1 MALNIKKGQKAN
13 LPSTKAEDTLYI
25 CEEGNLFYDFSSSK
39 RIELGKSDNNDNIN
53 LFNSEKTRF
62 NGCNNIGYNTNFT
75 NGGSIRM
82 TTDQLPI
89 DTIYIKP
96 THYGPSGST
105 EYYDYTNSNV
115 LTVSYYDQYRPSEQ
129 EPEDWTTLIAKFNAL
144 AINSDYNSIPTA
156 HERNLTPNDLY
167 PITLTINGI
176 NYSLFNIIYKE
187 LQNYS
192 NSYAGQTANTVLTYS
207 FSLSPLSPTP
217 YSGATLL
224 NMINTQFPDVFTSTT
239 ETQAY
244 NNDTQIITQLT
255 LKENNTA
262 FITFGSQVNGGN
274 NSIVNGEKN
283 SNFGEYSLLNG
294 VGLRNARSYAT
305 ILGKYNNF
313 DSSYLFSIG
322 NGTNTNNRKN
332 IFGITT
338 TGRVNTT
345 GTFATGGADYAEY
358 FEWKEIPNIEDTR
371 GLFVTLD
378 KNKIRLA
385 NKNDKYILGIV
396 SANPG
401 VIGNE
406 QAEEWQG
413 KYEIDIFGCKKLD
426 AKGNEILSSAYDKN
440 QKYISR
446 EKRAEWAIVGLLG
459 QIIMVD
465 DGTCQEGEF
474 CFAGENGIATAA
486 EQGYYVMERLDD
498 NHIKVCFK

>member
-1 MALNIKKGQKAN
+1 MALSIKKGQKAN
-13 LPSTKAEDTLYI
+13 LPSTKAEDT
-25 CEEGNLFYDFSSSK
+25 F
-39 RIELGKSDNNDNIN
+39 
-53 LFNSEKTRF
+53 
-62 NGCNNIGYNTNFT
+62 
-75 NGGSIRM
+75 M

-105 EYYDYTNSNV
+105 GYYDYTNSNV

-144 AINSDYNSIPTA
+144 TINSDYNSIPIA

-192 NSYAGQTANTVLTYS
+192 NSYAGQTTNTVLTYS
-207 FSLSPLSPTP
+207 FSLSPEQVP

-224 NMINTQFPDVFTSTT
+224 NMINTQFPDVFISTT

-294 VGLRNARSYAT
+294 VGLRNASSYAT

-358 FEWKEIPNIEDTR
+358 FEWKKIPNIEDTR

-385 NKNDKYILGIV
+385 NKNDKYILRIV